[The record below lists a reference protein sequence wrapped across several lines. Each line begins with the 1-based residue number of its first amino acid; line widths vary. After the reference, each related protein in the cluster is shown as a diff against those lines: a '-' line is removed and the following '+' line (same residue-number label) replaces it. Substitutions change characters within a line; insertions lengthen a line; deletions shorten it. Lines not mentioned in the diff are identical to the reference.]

1 MCWKNDPV
9 SDWKAV
15 RWGEGCERRLVGR
28 AFWIRGTEHAF
39 CQMGNRRW
47 GHRECP
53 SPVRACV
60 AAGRGRLGVCR
71 RSPGR
76 RAGQP
81 GWEGRDA
88 PEKAAEAG
96 GTLTTSQLSDDFLSV
111 PLLPSE

>member
-1 MCWKNDPV
+1 MTQSVTGRP
-9 SDWKAV
+9 SGGERGV
-15 RWGEGCERRLVGR
+15 RGGWWVGPFGSVVPR
-28 AFWIRGTEHAF
+28 MPSVKWATG
-39 CQMGNRRW
+39 GG

-60 AAGRGRLGVCR
+60 VAGRGRLGVCR